1 MNSLRAPIS
10 KILTWSCVDGPGN
23 RMVLFMQGCNFNCA
37 TCHNPHTIGQCDS
50 CGECLPVCEPKA
62 LSLVDGRIAFEP
74 SVCTQCDACLEVCP
88 ISANPM
94 VRSYTVQEILNLL
107 HEHAGFLS
115 GITISG
121 GEATMQL
128 PFIRNLFTAMG
139 EDADLRHLTR
149 FIDSNGHLG
158 PIAWKSVLEVTDGVL
173 LDIKA
178 FDPELHVHLTERS
191 NARSLASARLLHEA
205 GKLYEL
211 RFLMVPDATDRGEEI
226 DALIEFVQSLDG
238 PVRLKLNAFRTHG
251 VRGTAAR
258 WPAMKKERVEAAAE
272 KLVQSGLGPVELPA
286 LW

>member
-1 MNSLRAPIS
+1 
-10 KILTWSCVDGPGN
+10 
-23 RMVLFMQGCNFNCA
+23 MQGCNFNCA

-50 CGECLPVCEPKA
+50 CGECLRVCEPKA
-62 LSLVDGRIAFEP
+62 LSLVDGKIAFEP
-74 SVCTQCDACLEVCP
+74 SVCTQCDACLDVCP

-94 VRSYTVQEILNLL
+94 FRSYSIPEILDLL

-128 PFIRNLFTAMG
+128 PFIRGLFTAMS
-139 EDADLRHLTR
+139 EDSGLCHLTR

-158 PIAWKSVLEVTDGVL
+158 PAAWQSVLEVTDGVL

-178 FDPELHVHLTERS
+178 FDLDLHVQLTGRS
-191 NARSLASARLLHEA
+191 NSRSLASARLLHEK
-205 GKLYEL
+205 GKLHEL
-211 RFLMVPDATDRGEEI
+211 RFLMVPEATDRDREI
-226 DALIEFVQSLDG
+226 DSLIEFVRSLDG

-251 VRGTAAR
+251 VRGAAAR
-258 WPAMKKERVEAAAE
+258 WPAMSKERVEAAAE
-272 KLVQSGLGPVELPA
+272 RLTHAGFGPVELPA